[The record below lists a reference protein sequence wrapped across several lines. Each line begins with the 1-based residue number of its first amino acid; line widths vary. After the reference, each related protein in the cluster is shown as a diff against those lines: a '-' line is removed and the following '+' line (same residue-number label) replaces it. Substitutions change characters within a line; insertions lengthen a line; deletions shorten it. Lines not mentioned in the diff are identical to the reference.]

1 MFRVKFLMSWLVGNA
16 VYIIL
21 VKEWMQG
28 NSQVKNDGA
37 INGLVAFSFVVAY
50 LAVFRLFA
58 AVFHILRF
66 KFRVSNGLLA
76 VERVDL

>member
-1 MFRVKFLMSWLVGNA
+1 MSWLVGNA
-16 VYIIL
+16 IYIVL
-21 VKEWMQG
+21 VKTVMQG
-28 NSQVKNDGA
+28 NKEVKNDGEVDF
-37 INGLVAFSFVVAY
+37 LVGFSFVVAY
-50 LAVFRLFA
+50 LALFRLFA